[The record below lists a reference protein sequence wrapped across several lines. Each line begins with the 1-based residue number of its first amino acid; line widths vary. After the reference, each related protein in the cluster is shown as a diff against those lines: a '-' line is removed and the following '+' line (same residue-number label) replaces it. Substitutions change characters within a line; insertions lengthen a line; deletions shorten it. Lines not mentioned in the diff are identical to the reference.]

1 MICPYCRETLEDDSD
16 FCEFCGRELV
26 AAAEKPVGTPAA
38 EPPADPPVSAAV
50 PGGKFDLEAA
60 AGALLRDAK
69 ERKNASVEPAP
80 ESGCPHLSVEYA
92 VNRFL
97 LEGTEM
103 PLELRIRV
111 DSKKLESLLLWFAPS
126 AGGKTELVPVSTEE
140 LRFGRAVPIAVPYH
154 PAVGGVLDANF
165 YFGCV
170 LGDGVEFYR
179 MNVRPMVFTREQS
192 SASIVAT
199 ISNSERAMLDLSELR
214 EFANSNPGAATLIR
228 KANDEP
234 AKFRAMALA
243 ETVWRPEQHFVPG
256 RTYRCDALTL
266 EYKGCRYQLCGKETV
281 KLGRKPEL
289 NDFAILDW
297 VNARNDRE
305 YPNNTVSRNHV
316 QIHFCGDAVNIIDT
330 SSYGT
335 FVNGVKPEIAGNAG
349 IPLPDEAELR
359 FGDIELH
366 MEMQRCE
373 QRPESSACKN
383 CRAGKIKSLTLT
395 RADRLPEVYALVWQ
409 CCELGYLSREL
420 EGFAV
425 YRRNGG
431 FLLRT
436 PDGTFRHLVPNTRID
451 CRGTAVEVKSFRQ
464 FEFQP

>member
-1 MICPYCRETLEDDSD
+1 MICPHCRETLEEGSA
-16 FCEFCGRELV
+16 FCEFCGKALAV
-26 AAAEKPVGTPAA
+26 AAENPPEAPVPAA
-38 EPPADPPVSAAV
+38 ADA
-50 PGGKFDLEAA
+50 GGKFDLDAA
-60 AGALLRDAK
+60 AETLLRDAK
-69 ERKNASVEPAP
+69 ERKSASAEPVP
-80 ESGCPHLSVEYA
+80 ESGCPYCFVEYA

-97 LEGTEM
+97 LEGAEM
-103 PLELRIRV
+103 PLEVRIRI
-111 DSKKLESLLLWFAPS
+111 DSKKLKSLLLWFAPS

-140 LRFGRAVPIAVPYH
+140 LQFGRAVPIAVPYH
-154 PAVGGVLDANF
+154 PLVGGVLDANF

-170 LGDGVEFYR
+170 LEGGVEFYR

-199 ISNSERAMLDLSELR
+199 ISNSERAVLDLSELR
-214 EFANSNPGAATLIR
+214 KFADSNPGAAMLIQ

-234 AKFRAMALA
+234 AKFRPMPLV

-256 RTYRCDALTL
+256 RTYPCDALTL

-289 NDFAILDW
+289 NDFAVLDW

-305 YPNNTVSRNHV
+305 YPNNTVSRSHV
-316 QIHFCGDAVNIIDT
+316 QIHFCGDSVNIIDT

-349 IPLPDEAELR
+349 IPLPNEAELR
-359 FGDIELH
+359 LGDIELH

-373 QRPESSACKN
+373 QRPESPVCKN
-383 CRAGKIKSLTLT
+383 CPAGKIKSLTLA
-395 RADRLPEVYALVWQ
+395 RADRLPEVYVLVPQ

-431 FLLRT
+431 FLLRA
-436 PDGTFRHLVPNTRID
+436 PDGKFRHLVPNTKID
-451 CRGTAVEVKSFRQ
+451 CRGTAIEVKSFQQ
-464 FEFQP
+464 FGF